1 VFDFAGDAASLDQ
14 TQAYTFGKAFL
25 VTPVT
30 EAGVSTWPCYLPPTQ
45 GGWLDFWTDARREGG
60 RTHRVEAA
68 LARVPLHVRAG
79 SILPLRPV
87 VQSTTEATGEHLEL
101 HVFPGADG
109 SYELYEDSGLDYGYA
124 QGEYAV
130 IPMRWRER
138 DKTLE
143 LAARRG
149 SFPGM
154 SEERRFTV
162 VLRGQEGES
171 VRREIAYAGRRA
183 VIRC

>member
-1 VFDFAGDAASLDQ
+1 MRVLLTGATGFVGRSL
-14 TQAYTFGKAFL
+14 APALLAEGHSL
-25 VTPVT
+25 I
-30 EAGVSTWPCYLPPTQ
+30 TWTRSP
-45 GGWLDFWTDARREGG
+45 E
-60 RTHRVEAA
+60 
-68 LARVPLHVRAG
+68 RAG
-79 SILPLRPV
+79 SILPLVPV

-109 SYELYEDSGLDYGYA
+109 SYELYEDSGLDCGYA
-124 QGEYAV
+124 QGAYAV

-154 SEERRFTV
+154 LEERRFTV